1 MAKSRLWLL
10 PQFTGQPL
18 SFKMFLPGTVTVVRV
33 SVNCLSGFQLAVAS
47 ANEAVIIEYV
57 LYRGYSLQ

>member
-1 MAKSRLWLL
+1 
-10 PQFTGQPL
+10 
-18 SFKMFLPGTVTVVRV
+18 MFLPGTVTVVRV